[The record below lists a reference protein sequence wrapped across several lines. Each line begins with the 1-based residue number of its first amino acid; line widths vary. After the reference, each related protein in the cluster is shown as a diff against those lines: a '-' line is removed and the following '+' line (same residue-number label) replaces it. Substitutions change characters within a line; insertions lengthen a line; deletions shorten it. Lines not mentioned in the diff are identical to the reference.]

1 MDYIMTCTSAELALL
16 VTLSGYPG
24 VAKGIA
30 EASVG
35 EKGHKEWEAIMEVTT
50 HQLILKQLWDDE
62 RESKGEIPLRDEIQ
76 QFIQNYVESKWMI
89 RCSNKGQSNILM
101 IHHIEKDTWMTHI
114 IDRDIIHEFTY
125 IKGAD
130 IPNIIRNY
138 YSFSEETIVRAQ
150 LFHLSDQ
157 AFDLLSEPHNAGK
170 VRKISSFSPEEEQS
184 FRLFLDDLESQTWS
198 LYNISVFH
206 NPSIEADPILEN
218 IVFFLPSAR
227 GIWVVEYKD
236 HPTAPVQVALNTFE
250 QWCDLL
256 NSVGI
261 EAAGV
266 NGR

>member
-35 EKGHKEWEAIMEVTT
+35 EKRPKEWEAIMEVTT

-62 RESKGEIPLRDEIQ
+62 RELKGEIPLKDEIQ
-76 QFIQNYVESKWMI
+76 QFIQSYVESKWMI

-101 IHHIEKDTWMTHI
+101 LHHIENDTWMTHI
-114 IDRDIIHEFTY
+114 IDRDIIHEFAY

-130 IPNIIRNY
+130 IPSIIRNY
-138 YSFSEETIVRAQ
+138 YSFSEEGIERAQ
-150 LFHLSDQ
+150 MFHLSDQ
-157 AFDLLSEPHNAGK
+157 AFDLLSEHHNVRK
-170 VRKISSFSPEEEQS
+170 VRKISSFTPEEEQS
-184 FRLFLDDLESQTWS
+184 FRTFLNDLESQDWS

-206 NPSIEADPILEN
+206 NPNIERDPILEN
-218 IVFFLPSAR
+218 IVFFLPAAK
-227 GIWVVEYKD
+227 GIWVVEYTH
-236 HPTAPVQVALNTFE
+236 HPTAPVKVELNRFE

-256 NSVGI
+256 NSVGL
-261 EAAGV
+261 EASSV
-266 NGR
+266 NN

>member
-1 MDYIMTCTSAELALL
+1 MTCTSAELALL

-35 EKGHKEWEAIMEVTT
+35 EKGQKEWEAIMEVTT
-50 HQLILKQLWDDE
+50 HQLILKQFWDDE
-62 RESKGEIPLRDEIQ
+62 RESKGEIPLKDEIQ

-114 IDRDIIHEFTY
+114 IDRDIIHEFAY
-125 IKGAD
+125 INGAD
-130 IPNIIRNY
+130 ISNVIRNY
-138 YSFSEETIVRAQ
+138 YSFSEETIERAH

-157 AFDLLSEPHNAGK
+157 AFDLLSESKRVGK
-170 VRKISSFSPEEEQS
+170 VRKLSSFTPEEEQS
-184 FRLFLDDLESQTWS
+184 FRVFLDDLEEHAWS

-206 NPSIEADPILEN
+206 HPSIDRDPTLEN
-218 IVFFLPSAR
+218 IVFFLPSTR
-227 GIWVVEYKD
+227 GIWVVEYID
-236 HPTAPVQVALNTFE
+236 HPTAPVRVALNTFE

-256 NSVGI
+256 NGVGY
-261 EAAGV
+261 EALSL
-266 NGR
+266 NR

>member
-35 EKGHKEWEAIMEVTT
+35 EKSQKEWEAIMEVTT

-62 RESKGEIPLRDEIQ
+62 RELKGEIPLRDEIQ
-76 QFIQNYVESKWMI
+76 QFIQSYVESKWMI

-101 IHHIEKDTWMTHI
+101 IHHVEKDTWMTHI
-114 IDRDIIHEFTY
+114 IDRDIIHEFAY

-130 IPNIIRNY
+130 IPNVIRNY
-138 YSFSEETIVRAQ
+138 YSFSEEGIEGSQ
-150 LFHLSDQ
+150 LFQLSDQ
-157 AFDLLSEPHNAGK
+157 AFDLLSEHHNVKK

-184 FRLFLDDLESQTWS
+184 FRLFVDDLEAQTWS
-198 LYNISVFH
+198 LYNISMFYH
-206 NPSIEADPILEN
+206 PSIERDPILEN
-218 IVFFLPSAR
+218 IVFFLPSAK
-227 GIWVVEYKD
+227 GIWVVEYTD
-236 HPTAPVQVALNTFE
+236 HPTAPVKVALNMFE

-256 NSVGI
+256 NGVGLEASSV
-261 EAAGV
+261 
-266 NGR
+266 NS

>member
-35 EKGHKEWEAIMEVTT
+35 EKSQIEWEAIMEVTT

-62 RESKGEIPLRDEIQ
+62 RELKGEIPLRDEIQ
-76 QFIQNYVESKWMI
+76 QFIQNYVESKRMI

-101 IHHIEKDTWMTHI
+101 IHHIETDTWMTHI
-114 IDRDIIHEFTY
+114 IDRDMIHEFAY
-125 IKGAD
+125 IKDAD
-130 IPNIIRNY
+130 IPNVIRNY
-138 YSFSEETIVRAQ
+138 YSFSEEGMERVQ
-150 LFHLSDQ
+150 VFHLSDQ
-157 AFDLLSEPHNAGK
+157 AFDLLSEHHNAGK

-184 FRLFLDDLESQTWS
+184 FRLFLDDLEAQDWS
-198 LYNISVFH
+198 LYNISMFH
-206 NPSIEADPILEN
+206 NPSIERDSILEN

-227 GIWVVEYKD
+227 GIWVVEYTD
-236 HPTAPVQVALNTFE
+236 HPTSPVKVALNTFE

-256 NSVGI
+256 KGVGY
-261 EAAGV
+261 EASGV
-266 NGR
+266 NS